1 MSLIRS
7 GLSTPSQRNEEAVSG
22 RRIPTLVQP
31 LPFTGAVDVV
41 VVVVLLL
48 PHATSKSINKPTPKT
63 VLNDL
68 RFRSNSFIMN
78 LSFHSVLTQ
87 ARNLQLRSIRFTRT
101 ELQYISYEKCTFA
114 KKICCSS
121 FPSFIAIFR
130 KVWPTF

>member
-1 MSLIRS
+1 MVLTLLAQRS
-7 GLSTPSQRNEEAVSG
+7 EEALSG
-22 RRIPTLVQP
+22 RRMPTLVQP
-31 LPFTGAVDVV
+31 LPFVGAYVV
-41 VVVVLLL
+41 VFVPLL

-68 RFRSNSFIMN
+68 CFRSNSFIMN

-114 KKICCSS
+114 KKIYCSS
-121 FPSFIAIFR
+121 FLALMAII
-130 KVWPTF
+130 